1 MNRSVKDRPEMIPK
15 PYKNKSTGF
24 PLTAILPDFQ
34 TGLTERKKPEN
45 DTENIQKMPPIP
57 PRR

>member
-1 MNRSVKDRPEMIPK
+1 MIPK
-15 PYKNKSTGF
+15 PYKNEGVGF

-34 TGLTERKKPEN
+34 TGLTGQKKPEN

-57 PRR
+57 LHR